1 MIILSRFQIST
12 SDFARYLLTSH
23 AAGSQYI
30 DPIRTYIVDTY
41 GVSLRFE
48 EKSVDDET
56 RVTRWFDPI
65 APGLREAKEKPAAH
79 ASDFI
84 SYPHKAK
91 EREIPTEKI
100 TYRCLFAP
108 LLAFKSFCCRT
119 SVYQNFL
126 V

>member
-1 MIILSRFQIST
+1 
-12 SDFARYLLTSH
+12 LLTLH
-23 AAGSQYI
+23 AVGFQYI

-48 EKSVDDET
+48 EKSVDDEA

-65 APGLREAKEKPAAH
+65 APGLREAKEKPAVH
-79 ASDFI
+79 AADFI

-100 TYRCLFAP
+100 TYRCLIVP
-108 LLAFKSFCCRT
+108 LLALKSLSYRT
-119 SVYQNFL
+119 LGALRFGLLAIVMSSARK
-126 V
+126 